1 VNGWRGVLGGALA
14 LIALQTLVQPA
25 AAQRASGLVGWSTRL
40 VQRFMDPTR
49 PAIPDR
55 SRPHE
60 SFDFFSSLA
69 DAIAGAATSTVGGAV
84 GAVGG
89 ILTGGGG
96 VAGRAANSVAP

>member
-60 SFDFFSSLA
+60 SFSSLA